1 MSRGAGAGGGA
12 TAVPQAAGG
21 TGGAGGPGLG
31 VTGPG
36 RPDWAVVAIVLAGV
50 AFRFLALGQQSLWY
64 DEINSVCRVWG
75 ADAGTLAETA
85 LHARGPIYLLM
96 LKGWI
101 ALLGPAE
108 AQVRML
114 SAILGSIGLV
124 LFHRVALGLLGRQKA
139 LIALAFLACSPFNL
153 WYSQEA
159 TNYAL
164 LFDLGLLAV
173 PAFLIDVE
181 RRTPGTFIAALAAT
195 VATCL
200 ANMSGF
206 FLFILA
212 ASYALTSGRQ
222 RRYPVRRFILFASLA
237 AVILSPWM
245 VAAKR
250 TTGQLHLG
258 RPQETSGVVAAKGD
272 SPPGLASIPFACYAF
287 SLGNS
292 AGPGMD
298 ELKLRRFAAVKPHL
312 WYLVP
317 AGILFLLVGCR
328 GLQQAGRSVHRVL
341 LPWLAVP
348 LVLMAVASLLNLKPP
363 NPRYASLAFAPYLL
377 YLAIGVGSLRSKGL
391 RAGVFASILL
401 CMVGS
406 DYQYFTNPRY
416 WKPDARAA
424 GQLLT
429 REVRPDDAV
438 VVYTLD
444 VPLRYY
450 VPASMTFLSPD
461 AKAFASEAAAVS
473 WLERNTRG
481 RRRVWI
487 AQYHGW
493 WADRED
499 RFVRSC
505 GTVMTLEREWKFP
518 GVPVYCFVR
527 NGPGNVQTDVQVK
540 EKVGLH

>member
-1 MSRGAGAGGGA
+1 MSRGAGAGRG
-12 TAVPQAAGG
+12 TTMVPEAEGE
-21 TGGAGGPGLG
+21 TGRARGPGAGN
-31 VTGPG
+31 PG
-36 RPDWAVVAIVLAGV
+36 RPDLAVVAIVAAGV
-50 AFRFLALGQQSLWY
+50 AIRFLALGQQSLWY

-85 LHARGPIYLLM
+85 LNARGPIYLLL

-108 AQVRML
+108 AQVRLL

-124 LFHRVALGLLGRQKA
+124 LFHRVALGLLGRGKA

-173 PAFLIDVE
+173 PAFLIEVE
-181 RRTPGTFIAALAAT
+181 RRTPRTFVLALAAT

-212 ASYALTSGRQ
+212 GSYVLTSGRQ
-222 RRYPVRRFILFASLA
+222 RRYPLKRFILFASLA
-237 AVILSPWM
+237 AVILSPWL
-245 VAAKR
+245 VGAKR
-250 TTGQLHLG
+250 TTGRLHLG
-258 RPQETSGVVAAKGD
+258 RPQEASGVAAAKGD

-292 AGPGMD
+292 VGPNTD
-298 ELKLRRFAAVKPHL
+298 ELKMNRFAAVKPHL

-317 AGILFLLVGCR
+317 AGLLFFLVACR
-328 GLQQAGRSVHRVL
+328 GFQKAGRSVHRVL
-341 LPWLAVP
+341 LPWLVVP
-348 LVLMAVASLLNLKPP
+348 LLSMAVASMLNLKPP
-363 NPRYASLAFAPYLL
+363 NPRYAYLAFAPYVL
-377 YLAIGVGSLRSKGL
+377 YLAIGVGSTRSRALRI
-391 RAGVFASILL
+391 GVLGSVLL
-401 CMVGS
+401 CMAGS
-406 DYQYFTNPRY
+406 DHQYFTNPRY

-444 VPLRYY
+444 APLRYY
-450 VPASMTFLSPD
+450 VPATMVFLSPD
-461 AKAFASEAAAVS
+461 TKDFASEAAAVS
-473 WLERNTRG
+473 WLERNTGG
-481 RRRVWI
+481 RKRVWV

-499 RFVRSC
+499 RFVQAC
-505 GTVMTLEREWKFP
+505 GKVMTLEEKWDFP
-518 GVPVYCFVR
+518 RAPVYCFVR
-527 NGPGNVQTDVQVK
+527 NRPGDTQADVPVK
-540 EKVGLH
+540 EKGGPR

>member
-1 MSRGAGAGGGA
+1 MSRGDGAGRKAIEVPGVAGEPGGSRGSDAGAA
-12 TAVPQAAGG
+12 SR
-21 TGGAGGPGLG
+21 
-31 VTGPG
+31 G
-36 RPDWAVVAIVLAGV
+36 RPDLAAAAIVLAGV
-50 AFRFLALGQQSLWY
+50 AIRFLALGQQSLWY

-85 LHARGPIYLLM
+85 LHSRGPVYLLL

-108 AQVRML
+108 AQIRVL

-124 LFHRVALGLLGRQKA
+124 LFHRVALRLLGREKA
-139 LIALAFLACSPFNL
+139 LIALTFLACSPFNL

-173 PAFLIDVE
+173 PAFLLEVE
-181 RRTPGTFIAALAAT
+181 RRTHRTFIAALAAT

-212 ASYALTSGRQ
+212 ASYVLTSGPQ
-222 RRYPVRRFILFASLA
+222 RRYPVRRFILFALLS

-245 VAAKR
+245 VGAGR

-258 RPQETSGVVAAKGD
+258 RPQESEVPAAKGD
-272 SPPGLASIPFACYAF
+272 SPPGLLSIPFAFYAF

-292 AGPGMD
+292 VGPNTD
-298 ELKLRRFAAVKPHL
+298 ELKMLRFAAVKPHL

-317 AGILFLLVGCR
+317 AGIFFLLVACR
-328 GLQQAGRSVHRVL
+328 GLQKAGRSIHRVL
-341 LPWLAVP
+341 LPWVAVP
-348 LVLMAVASLLNLKPP
+348 LLLMAVASMLNLKPP
-363 NPRYASLAFAPYLL
+363 NPRYAYLAFAPYML
-377 YLAIGVGSLRSKGL
+377 YLAIGVGSIRGRDL
-391 RAGVFASILL
+391 RAGVLGSVLL
-401 CMVGS
+401 CLVGS

-438 VVYTLD
+438 VVYALD
-444 VPLRYY
+444 APLRYY
-450 VPASMTFLSPD
+450 VPASMVFMSPD
-461 AKAFASEAAAVS
+461 GRDFASEAAAVS
-473 WLERNTRG
+473 WLEHNTGG

-487 AQYHGW
+487 VQYHGW
-493 WADRED
+493 WADREN
-499 RFVRSC
+499 RFVRAC
-505 GTVMTLEREWKFP
+505 GTVMTLEKVWKFP
-518 GVPVYCFVR
+518 RVPVYCFVR
-527 NGPGNVQTDVQVK
+527 NGPGDVQAEVQVK
-540 EKVGLH
+540 EKAGLQ